1 MWANSPVSINPIPSL
16 CRQEIILIYLCVCVE
31 SAYHI
36 AKEFARRK
44 KKSGGKEV
52 LSAVEHRFYLVVIE
66 ACFPLPVWILASVE
80 AWMPGV
86 KWNKCLFGEQLLE
99 ATAYLSHVSGI
110 CIWLG
115 SVYLKMCS
123 HLSAP
128 VSRSKCVYR
137 IAHHRPILKVWGIRG
152 WLTHSPLSSSLQPP
166 KALNVPWS
174 PSWLPPPSPRRI
186 QFLVWLSGC
195 GDGFVTL
202 VAGNRKPQLV

>member
-1 MWANSPVSINPIPSL
+1 MLSL
-16 CRQEIILIYLCVCVE
+16 HTILQKNLLGG
-31 SAYHI
+31 
-36 AKEFARRK
+36 

-52 LSAVEHRFYLVVIE
+52 LSAVERRFYLVVIE

-123 HLSAP
+123 HLTAP
-128 VSRSKCVYR
+128 VSCSKCVYR

-174 PSWLPPPSPRRI
+174 PSWLPPPSPWRI
-186 QFLVWLSGC
+186 QFLVWLPGC

-202 VAGNRKPQLV
+202 VAGNRKPQLVS